1 MSPTAA
7 DTPNKQPDP
16 ALPSNVRAPAGSKH
30 LVRKAVWPCLIC
42 APLLA
47 AASMPALAV
56 EPWIM
61 VEKTLFTGVDPS
73 RGQGVT
79 TDGTNWY
86 FSGTNALEKTN
97 GSFDPQLLV
106 NPAIPDILKN
116 PSQYSD
122 IGLNHIGDIDY
133 ADGKLYI
140 SLDTSNRS
148 PTTNGKYERPVFA
161 IYDAKTL
168 TYLGQAFA
176 LKPPHGTHDVASWVA
191 VDAKNGV
198 GYGMAYENA
207 TELAVY
213 NLSDWSFQKYIPLS
227 QTIDQAQGGKIF
239 NGWMYFSTDNDQK
252 LIYRANLVTGQVELI
267 GNLKID
273 GEQEVEGLVF
283 KNTPDGWSMH
293 ILNREEDPNNPGQTG
308 IGFYRYVRPYGNA
321 LSGEIH
327 ADIKGA
333 FLEDSRYPR
342 DAANRRLRA
351 AFGGGA
357 MAPAGAAAAGLADGI
372 VVWGTPFAAT
382 ARAQGSGDAAAF
394 SRSGGGF
401 IGGIDAPI
409 GIWRVGVLAGYSHS
423 NFDVGA
429 RGSDGSS
436 NNYQLGLYGGTQ
448 WGQLGLRA
456 GAIYGWHNVDTKR
469 DVAFPAFRETLS
481 SHYDAATAQAFG
493 EVSYRFDLGRAALE
507 PFGNLAY
514 VHLDTRRF
522 AEKGGTTA
530 ALSSEKSSADAV
542 FATLGLHMST
552 EIRLADTA
560 VNLRGMLGWQHAF
573 DDVTQNAHLAFNNGA
588 SFTIAGAPLAKDAL
602 AVEAGLDVALTRNA
616 TLGATYAGQLASGS
630 QAHAFKL
637 NLDLKL

>member
-1 MSPTAA
+1 MTAT
-7 DTPNKQPDP
+7 TPDR
-16 ALPSNVRAPAGSKH
+16 PSKPPEDAAPCPPLTCAHPKYRLRRAA
-30 LVRKAVWPCLIC
+30 WPCL
-42 APLLA
+42 AGLSLLA
-47 AASMPALAV
+47 ATSLPALAV

-61 VEKTLFTGVDPS
+61 VEKTMFSGVDAS

-86 FSGTNALEKTN
+86 FSGTNALEMTN
-97 GSFDPQLLV
+97 GSFDPKLLV
-106 NPAIPDILKN
+106 TPAIPDILKN
-116 PSQYSD
+116 PSQFSD

-148 PTTNGKYERPVFA
+148 PTTNEKYERPVFA

-176 LKPPHGTHDVASWVA
+176 LNPPHGTHDVASWVA

-213 NLSDWSFQKYIPLS
+213 NISDWSFQKYIPLS

-252 LIYRANLVTGQVELI
+252 LIYRANLLTGQVELI

-273 GEQEVEGLVF
+273 GEQEIEGLVF

-293 ILNREEDPNNPGQTG
+293 ILNREEDPNHPGETA
-308 IGFYRYVRPYGNA
+308 IGFYRYVRPFGNA

-333 FLEDSRYPR
+333 LIEDSRYPR
-342 DAANRRLRA
+342 DAANRRLRS
-351 AFGGGA
+351 AFGGI
-357 MAPAGAAAAGLADGI
+357 AGTSGGVATGSTDGI

-382 ARAQGSGDAAAF
+382 GRAEGSGDAASF
-394 SRSGGGF
+394 DRTSGGF
-401 IGGIDAPI
+401 IGGIDAPV
-409 GIWRVGVLAGYSHS
+409 GDWRLGVLAGYSHTS
-423 NFDVGA
+423 FDVSA
-429 RGSDGSS
+429 RSSDGSS
-436 NNYQLGLYGGTQ
+436 NNYQVGLYGGTR
-448 WGQLGLRA
+448 WGQLGFRT

-469 DVAFPAFRETLS
+469 NVVFPAFRETLS
-481 SHYDAATAQAFG
+481 GHYDAATAQAFG
-493 EVSYRFDLGRAALE
+493 ELSYRFDLGRNVFE
-507 PFGNLAY
+507 PFANLAY
-514 VHLDTRRF
+514 VHLDTNGF

-530 ALSSEKSSADAV
+530 ALASPKSSTDMV
-542 FATLGLHMST
+542 YTTLGLHAST
-552 EIRLADTA
+552 AFDLAGTTLT
-560 VNLRGMLGWQHAF
+560 LRGTLGWQHAF
-573 DDVTQNAHLAFNNGA
+573 DDVTQNAKLAFNNGA

-602 AVEAGLDVALTRNA
+602 AVEAGVDVALSANA
-616 TLGATYAGQLASGS
+616 TLGATYSGQLASHTQG
-630 QAHAFKL
+630 HAFRI
-637 NLDLKL
+637 NLDMKL